1 MGENSGTDATAERA
15 NGTAGRAEAG
25 PQYFAD
31 PVRSPGPGEGDGP
44 GIGIDT
50 AAVAALADE
59 ILDFRFKAV
68 PADAWGRTVRDWLAT
83 RPTLDGLGTPLL
95 TLDAAALAHNLHTMA
110 AWCRDAGVRLAPH
123 GKTTM
128 APALWQAQLAAGAH
142 AITLANLPQLRV
154 ARAFGVQRLLLANT
168 LLDPAG
174 LAWIADELDRDP
186 DFAFTSWVDSTDSV
200 RQMDAALRAAGA
212 RRPVEV
218 LVELGGP
225 GGRTG
230 ARGVPAALDVAA
242 AVLAAPTLRLAG
254 VGGYEGALAH
264 DASDAALAAVR
275 GYLADL
281 ADLHRRLAADY
292 PTPTPVVTAGGS
304 AYFDTVAQEL
314 TPLTRQVPGTTVIV
328 RAGAYLAHDD
338 GFYRGISPL
347 SRRPDTTP
355 LRSAMH
361 GWARVVSH
369 PEPQLALL
377 DAGKRDLPFDEGLPE
392 PQLVR
397 GAGPLADTP
406 AGATVTA
413 LNDQHAFLRNAG
425 AAAPV
430 GAVLRLGLSHPCTAF
445 DKWSLIPVLDHADAE
460 HPRVVDLV
468 RTYF

>member
-1 MGENSGTDATAERA
+1 MSGTSGTGGAGGTGGTGIPAEQ
-15 NGTAGRAEAG
+15 TPPGR
-25 PQYFAD
+25 PYFAD
-31 PVRSPGPGEGDGP
+31 PAPCPGL
-44 GIGIDT
+44 DT
-50 AAVAALADE
+50 VAVAALAE
-59 ILDFRFKAV
+59 ERLDFRFKAI
-68 PADAWGRTVRDWLAT
+68 PADAAGLTVREWLAT
-83 RPTLDGLGTPLL
+83 RPGLDALGTPLL
-95 TLDAAALAHNLHTMA
+95 TLDAAALDHNLRTMA
-110 AWCRDAGVRLAPH
+110 AWCAEAGVRLAPH

-154 ARAFGVQRLLLANT
+154 ARAFGVQRLLLANS

-174 LAWIADELDRDP
+174 LAWIATELDRDP
-186 DFAFTSWVDSTDSV
+186 GFAFTCWADSADSV

-212 RRPVEV
+212 ERPVEV

-230 ARGVPAALDVAA
+230 ARGVAAALEVAA
-242 AVLAAPTLRLAG
+242 AVRTAPTLRLAG

-264 DASDAALAAVR
+264 DASDPALAAVR

-292 PTPTPVVTAGGS
+292 PTATPVVTAGGS

-314 TPLTRQVPGTTVIV
+314 TPLAAQVPGTVVVV

-347 SRRPDTTP
+347 ARDADATP

-369 PEPQLALL
+369 PEPQLSLL

-392 PQLVR
+392 PQRVR
-397 GAGPLADTP
+397 GGGDL

-413 LNDQHAFLRNAG
+413 LNDQHAFLRDAG
-425 AAAPV
+425 PAAPV

-445 DKWSLIPVLDHADAE
+445 DKWSLIPVLDHADAA